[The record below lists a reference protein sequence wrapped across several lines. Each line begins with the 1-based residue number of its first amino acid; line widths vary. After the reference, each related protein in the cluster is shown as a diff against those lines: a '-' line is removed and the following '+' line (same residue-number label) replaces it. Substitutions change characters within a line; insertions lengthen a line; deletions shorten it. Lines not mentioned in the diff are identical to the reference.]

1 MHQLTYTEAVVEA
14 IAEEMHRDL
23 TVFIMGQAVG
33 EFDDVYYPGISR
45 LSREGFDKARI
56 YDTGIIERF
65 EAGTGFGAALTGS
78 RPIVDLQSTAMG
90 GLAESEVFG
99 NAALWG
105 YTHGRNGDMR
115 IPVVFRMTIA
125 SHGNGDHARSRI
137 ANYMHGVGLK
147 VVIPSNP
154 YDAKGLMKTAIRD
167 DNPVVFL
174 DARRLFG
181 EKAAIPEEEY
191 LIPFGVAKVVRQGD
205 ACTVV
210 SVADSLK
217 LVLQAAE
224 VLEREGISIEVI
236 DPRTLVPLDMDTILA
251 SVRKTGRLLVVDD
264 DVIRC
269 GVGAEIGFQVQE
281 QAFDSLKAPIQRL
294 GNPNLPVPANRRL
307 QELLFPSAEKV
318 AKAVRQSL
326 EFSRSF

>member
-1 MHQLTYTEAVVEA
+1 MHQLTYSEAVVEA
-14 IAEEMHRDL
+14 IAEEMHRDP
-23 TVFIMGQAVG
+23 TVFILGQAVG

-56 YDTGIIERF
+56 HETGIIERF
-65 EAGTGFGAALTGS
+65 EAGAGFGAALTGS
-78 RPIVDLQSTAMG
+78 RPIVDLQMTSMG

-99 NAALWG
+99 NAALWA
-105 YTHGRNGDMR
+105 YMHGRNGNMR

-125 SHGNGDHARSRI
+125 THSNGDHARSRI

-174 DARRLFG
+174 DSNQLFRD
-181 EKAAIPEEEY
+181 KAEIPEEEY
-191 LIPFGVAKVVRQGD
+191 LIPFGVARVVRKGD

-210 SVADSLK
+210 CVSDMVK
-217 LVLQAAE
+217 LVQKAAD
-224 VLEREGISIEVI
+224 VLAAEGISIEII
-236 DPRTLVPLDMDTILA
+236 DPRTLIPLDIDAIVA

-281 QAFDSLKAPIQRL
+281 QAFKALKAPIERL
-294 GNPNLPVPANRRL
+294 GNPNLPVPANKKL
-307 QELLFPSAEKV
+307 QTLLFPSVEKIV
-318 AKAVRQSL
+318 KAVKRSL
-326 EFSRSF
+326 DFSRT

>member
-1 MHQLTYTEAVVEA
+1 MHQLTYSEAVVEA
-14 IAEEMHRDL
+14 IAEEMHRDP
-23 TVFIMGQAVG
+23 TVFILGQAVG

-56 YDTGIIERF
+56 HETGIIERF
-65 EAGTGFGAALTGS
+65 EAGAGFGAALTGS
-78 RPIVDLQSTAMG
+78 RPIVDLQMTSMG

-105 YTHGRNGDMR
+105 YMHGRNGKMR

-125 SHGNGDHARSRI
+125 TRSNGDHARSRI

-174 DARRLFG
+174 DSNQLFRDR
-181 EKAAIPEEEY
+181 ADIPDEEY
-191 LIPFGVAKVVRQGD
+191 LIPFGVSSVIRKGD

-210 SVADSLK
+210 CVSDMVKLAQKAADL
-217 LVLQAAE
+217 LAA
-224 VLEREGISIEVI
+224 EGISIEII
-236 DPRTLVPLDMDTILA
+236 DPRTLIPLDIDAIVA
-251 SVRKTGRLLVVDD
+251 SVRKTGRLLVIDD

-281 QAFDSLKAPIQRL
+281 QAFKSLKAPIQRL
-294 GNPNLPVPANRRL
+294 GNPNLPVPANKKL
-307 QELLFPSAEKV
+307 QALLFPNVEKIV
-318 AKAVRQSL
+318 KAVKRTL
-326 EFSRSF
+326 EV